1 MYSVKQVADMSGRTE
16 RTIWRMLASGKLQSR
31 KDEQGRVW
39 IAEHD
44 VPVRRPAVSASAV
57 DQLRA
62 EIAVLRERVAEVATL
77 RERVEALEQRG
88 LVRAVTRLSP
98 VHLPT
103 VRTAQVVEGVPTSAR
118 GWGTWVER
126 HGGARAAGVRD
137 RWQEIQTW
145 SSIGEALEG
154 IRHRG
159 YQAHECDQAECGC
172 HDVL

>member
-1 MYSVKQVADMSGRTE
+1 MYTVKQAADMSGRTE
-16 RTIWRMLASGKLQSR
+16 RTVWRMLASGKLQSK

-44 VPVRRPAVSASAV
+44 IPVRQLAVSASTL
-57 DQLRA
+57 DELRT
-62 EIAVLRERVAEVATL
+62 EIAAL

-88 LVRAVTRLSP
+88 LVRAVTRLSA
-98 VHLPT
+98 VHLPS
-103 VRTAQVVEGVPTSAR
+103 AQVAQSVEGVPTSAR

-137 RWQEIQTW
+137 RWQEIQAW
-145 SSIGEALEG
+145 STIGEAIEG

-159 YQAHECDQAECGC
+159 YQAHECDQVGCGC
-172 HDVL
+172 HDVLGS